1 MKKQI
6 VDLGEYKVVI
16 EHDDSGNGHLI
27 VTVLDE
33 LDEPIEGLEITNAV
47 TDDETL

>member
-1 MKKQI
+1 MKKQT
-6 VDLGEYKVVI
+6 VDLGEYKIVI

-33 LDEPIEGLEITNAV
+33 LDEPIEGIEISNSV
-47 TDDETL
+47 DEND

>member
-6 VDLGEYKVVI
+6 VDLGEYKVII

-27 VTVLDE
+27 ITVLDE
-33 LDEPIEGLEITNAV
+33 LDDEIEGIEIKN
-47 TDDETL
+47 DEQQ

>member
-6 VDLGEYKVVI
+6 IDLGEYKIVI
-16 EHDDSGNGHLI
+16 EHNDDGSGHLI

-33 LDEPIEGLEITNAV
+33 LDGPIEGLEISNI
-47 TDDETL
+47 DEG